1 MDYLKQSSSHYMTTG
16 IRLNGDGVRTKN
28 ETVASRPAKAAKVPP
43 EQIEHVFAYWREIMV
58 KANRAILSPER
69 RDLIG
74 SAIHDYTLEG
84 VLEAIRGCSLSP
96 FHMGANKQR
105 KRYDSLDLILRN
117 TDTIERFLQIAEENP
132 YVEPF

>member
-1 MDYLKQSSSHYMTTG
+1 MTTG
-16 IRLNGDGVRTKN
+16 TRLSGDAMRTKN
-28 ETVASRPAKAAKVPP
+28 ETVASRPTKAAKIPP

>member
-1 MDYLKQSSSHYMTTG
+1 MGCLKQSSSHYMTTD
-16 IRLNGDGVRTKN
+16 IRLNGDAMRTKN
-28 ETVASRPAKAAKVPP
+28 ETVASRPVKAAKIPP

>member
-1 MDYLKQSSSHYMTTG
+1 M
-16 IRLNGDGVRTKN
+16 RTKN
-28 ETVASRPAKAAKVPP
+28 ETVASRPAKAAKIPP